1 MAENYSRIREG
12 LCRPESV
19 YVMLKDRK
27 HIRLRNYDYSSD
39 GWYFVTICTHD
50 RECRFGKIEN
60 QMMYP
65 SEIGIQAELMWN
77 EIPEHFPTA
86 ELGAFVVMPN
96 HIHGIIGIDNIGKV
110 VACNDPTISPAID
123 RKDVAC
129 NIPTPAKN
137 EYMASISPKQG
148 TLSVML
154 RSYKSAVTKWCNE
167 NHISNFAWQSRFH
180 DHIIRN
186 QEEFDRIENYILNNV
201 ANWNSDKFYSE

>member
-1 MAENYSRIREG
+1 
-12 LCRPESV
+12 
-19 YVMLKDRK
+19 MLKDRK

-39 GWYFVTICTHD
+39 GWYFVTICTGD
-50 RECRFGKIEN
+50 RECCFGKIEN

-77 EIPEHFPTA
+77 EIPQHFPTA
-86 ELGAFVVMPN
+86 ELGTFVVMPN
-96 HIHGIIGIDNIGKV
+96 HIHGIIGIDNIKKCDFGGV
-110 VACNDPTISPAID
+110 VACNDRTILPID
-123 RKDVAC
+123 RGDVAC
-129 NIPTPAKN
+129 NVPTMPHPDTTPAKN
-137 EYMASISPKQG
+137 EHMASISPKQG

-180 DHIIRN
+180 DHVIRN